1 MRKRF
6 DPSYLEPKD
15 GDFASFVEKL
25 NQKSVQELKA
35 LQVNDEQ
42 MREQINDELNGAAS
56 GVWTSPDIDPT
67 PIHRD
72 TVINQPE
79 DAFKVDPSVAQ
90 NPSSDSRDKLSRA
103 GSASTFLLIFAG
115 FAFFFYGGMTGD
127 EELIATAV
135 FLVLFSIFS
144 NVIRQKR
151 NRRR

>member
-6 DPSYLEPKD
+6 DPAHLEPKD

-35 LQVNDEQ
+35 LQVNDEL

-56 GVWTSPDIDPT
+56 GVWSSPNIDPA
-67 PIHRD
+67 PLHRD

-79 DAFKVDPSVAQ
+79 DAFKVDPIVQQKRTGGS
-90 NPSSDSRDKLSRA
+90 NEKLNRA
-103 GSASTFLLIFAG
+103 ANISTVLVIFSG
-115 FAFFFYGGMTGD
+115 FALFSYGGMTGD
-127 EELIATAV
+127 EEIIAMAV
-135 FLVLFSIFS
+135 FLIFITIVS
-144 NVIRQKR
+144 NIVRQKR